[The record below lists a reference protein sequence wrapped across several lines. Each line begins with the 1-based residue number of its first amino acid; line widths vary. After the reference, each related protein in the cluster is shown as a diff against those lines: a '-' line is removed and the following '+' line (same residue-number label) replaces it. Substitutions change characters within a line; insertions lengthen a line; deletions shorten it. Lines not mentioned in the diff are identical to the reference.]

1 MEKIL
6 QLEGVLS
13 RAQTH
18 AFTVLGMSQLVHAV
32 GMRDVNCFV
41 FRMKHLDN
49 PYMLLALSLGMA
61 LQLLVTEIPYFVEL
75 FGTRRLSLAEWG
87 RLGLLCLMPLALH
100 ELLVLSGF
108 LGERQEAQGE
118 ALKQAE
124 KGQDKEN
131 EAAQKREAAG
141 EP

>member
-1 MEKIL
+1 
-6 QLEGVLS
+6 
-13 RAQTH
+13 
-18 AFTVLGMSQLVHAV
+18 
-32 GMRDVNCFV
+32 
-41 FRMKHLDN
+41 
-49 PYMLLALSLGMA
+49 
-61 LQLLVTEIPYFVEL
+61 
-75 FGTRRLSLAEWG
+75 
-87 RLGLLCLMPLALH
+87 MPLALH
-100 ELLVLSGF
+100 ELLVLSRF